1 MYRCGLQRVGD
12 HRSVG
17 RRAVSPAD
25 VSVAASAKA
34 GPLPARLE
42 ETTRSADE
50 DDGQRGHVLH
60 AADAVHLH
68 VQVCKINKEKQVQI
82 VHCSRPYVDSFRS
95 LLQYPGDA
103 SVRL

>member
-1 MYRCGLQRVGD
+1 MGD

-17 RRAVSPAD
+17 RRVVSPAD
-25 VSVAASAKA
+25 VSLAARAKA

-68 VQVCKINKEKQVQI
+68 VQVCKIKQI
-82 VHCSRPYVDSFRS
+82 KT
-95 LLQYPGDA
+95 L
-103 SVRL
+103 